1 MITWIIAKITSITFV
16 DILTFLLTL
25 DTLRAVLAFLGWVNP
40 RSKFGRIIYGKQ
52 DTHIISAALQE
63 LGYSADSSNA
73 IIQRMK
79 KNAKF
84 LSESSGITDTN
95 AAEHL
100 VAMLAN
106 YIVKFENK
114 IQYGVDSIS
123 QSNFYIDTMEIPH
136 NERDLQ
142 EMSAIMS
149 QLINTHRKKHR
160 KKKPKII
167 ATPKGGN
174 PLFTKEVAKPMGA
187 NLILAKGKKDKSRA
201 SGIQENT
208 INDFRTNYEGFWTV
222 LNGEPH
228 QSCIIV
234 DCNTSGGS
242 QLLDIVKNIRNLVQN
257 EGHAAKIQEPDEA
270 YVLFRADLDG
280 EAIDQKFADVNCALI
295 RYFDLDEATKEKL
308 YQLKT
313 ACEAK
318 GRRVSVYYEEDK
330 TEINNIIS
338 SLKDN
343 KKFYYKQ

>member
-1 MITWIIAKITSITFV
+1 MISQIIAKISSITFAH
-16 DILTFLLTL
+16 ILTFLLSL

-52 DTHIISAALQE
+52 DVHIISTALQE

-84 LSESSGITDTN
+84 LSENSGITDAN
-95 AAEHL
+95 AAQHL

-106 YIVKFENK
+106 YTVKFENK

-123 QSNFYIDTMEIPH
+123 QSNYYIDTMEIPH

-149 QLINTHRKKHR
+149 HLINTNRKKSW
-160 KKKPKII
+160 KKKPNII

-174 PLFTKEVAKPMGA
+174 PLLAKEVAKPMGA

-208 INDFRTNYEGFWTV
+208 IDFFRTNYEGFWTI
-222 LNGEPH
+222 LDGEPN

-242 QLLDIVKNIRNLVQN
+242 QLLDIVKNIRDLVQN
-257 EGHAAKIQEPDEA
+257 VGQEAKIQIPDEA

-280 EAIDQKFADVNCALI
+280 EEIDKKFADVNCSLK
-295 RYFDLDEATKEKL
+295 RYFDLDEDTKEKL
-308 YQLKT
+308 YKLKT
-313 ACEAK
+313 SCEGK
-318 GRRVSVYYEEDK
+318 RKVSVYYKHDME
-330 TEINNIIS
+330 EINSIIQ
-338 SLKDN
+338 SLKDHQ
-343 KKFYYKQ
+343 KYYFGR